1 MFEKILVANR
11 GEIAVRIIR
20 ACKELNIRTVAVYSQ
35 ADANSM
41 HVQLADEAIC
51 IGPGPSS
58 ESYLRIDRIIS
69 AAEVAD
75 VDAIHPGY
83 GFLSENAHFADV
95 CENCNIRFIGPS
107 SRAMTALE
115 DKAVS
120 RTLAKKAGVP
130 TPPGSEGT
138 VEKEQEALATAKKI
152 GYPVMI
158 KAVAGGGGRGMRV
171 AHNDISLVK
180 GYHTARTE
188 AEKAFGNSG
197 VYIEKFIENPHHI
210 EFQILAD
217 NRGNIIHLNER
228 DCSIQR
234 RNQKVVEECPSPLLD
249 HKFKSLRKTMGKA
262 AIKIA
267 ETAHYTN
274 AGTVEFIVDDHGNFY
289 FLEVNKRIQVEHPI
303 TEEITG
309 IDLVKQQIMI
319 AMGEPLR
326 ISQSDVHI
334 RGHAI
339 ECRINA
345 EDPFDDFRPSPGR
358 IEMYY
363 APGGRGVRI
372 DSHAYAGYTIPPHYD
387 SMIGKLITSGKD
399 RREAM
404 DKMSR
409 ALSEYMITGVK
420 TTIPFEMAILQDPNF
435 RRGVYSTTFIEQL
448 LGGARRELIEEKA
461 YSALVRRAV
470 IGMKD
475 FNEARLY

>member
-1 MFEKILVANR
+1 MFEKVLVANR

-20 ACKELNIRTVAVYSQ
+20 ACKELNIRTVAVYSE

-41 HVQLADEAIC
+41 HVQMADEAIC
-51 IGPGPSS
+51 IGKPPAG

-69 AAEVAD
+69 AAEITD

-95 CENCNIRFIGPS
+95 CESCNIRFIGPN
-107 SRAMTALE
+107 SRAMNALA

-130 TPPGSEGT
+130 VPPGSDGL
-138 VEKEQEALATAKKI
+138 VDNEKEALAVAKRI

-171 AHNDISLVK
+171 AHNDISLIK
-180 GYHTARTE
+180 GYHTARSE
-188 AEKAFGNSG
+188 AEKVFGNSG
-197 VYIEKFIENPHHI
+197 VYIEKFFENPHHI

-217 NRGNIIHLNER
+217 NRGSIVHLGER

-234 RNQKVVEECPSPLLD
+234 RNQKVVEETPSPLLE
-249 HKFKSLRKTMGKA
+249 HKFKDLRKKMGRA
-262 AIKIA
+262 AIRVA
-267 ETAHYTN
+267 EEAHYTS
-274 AGTVEFIVDDHGNFY
+274 AGTVEFILEDSGNFY

-303 TEEITG
+303 TEEVTG
-309 IDLVKQQIMI
+309 FDLVKLQIMI

-326 ISQSDVHI
+326 ISEKDVHL

-345 EDPFDDFRPSPGR
+345 EDPFDDFRPCPGR

-363 APGGRGVRI
+363 APGGRGVRV
-372 DSHAYAGYTIPPHYD
+372 DSHAYAGYTIPSHYD
-387 SMIGKLITSGKD
+387 SMIGKLITYGKD

-409 ALSEYMITGVK
+409 ALSEFLITGVK
-420 TTIPFEMAILQDPNF
+420 TTIPFEQAILQDPNF
-435 RRGVYSTTFIEQL
+435 RRGVYSTNFIEQL

-461 YSALVRRAV
+461 
-470 IGMKD
+470 
-475 FNEARLY
+475 

>member
-20 ACKELNIRTVAVYSQ
+20 ACRELNIRSVAVYSEP
-35 ADANSM
+35 DANSM
-41 HVQLADEAIC
+41 HVQMADEAIC
-51 IGPGPSS
+51 IGKGPSS

-69 AAEVAD
+69 AAEITD

-95 CENCNIRFIGPS
+95 CESCNIRFIGPS
-107 SRAMTALE
+107 SRAMNALE

-120 RTLAKKAGVP
+120 RALAKKAGVP
-130 TPPGSEGT
+130 TPPGSEGNI
-138 VEKEQEALATAKKI
+138 ENEQEALSTARRI
-152 GYPVMI
+152 GYPVII
-158 KAVAGGGGRGMRV
+158 KAIAGGGGRGMRV

-188 AEKAFGNSG
+188 AEKAFGNSN

-210 EFQILAD
+210 EFQILGD
-217 NRGNIIHLNER
+217 NRGNIIHLGER

-234 RNQKVVEECPSPLLD
+234 RNQKILEETPSPLIEN
-249 HKFKSLRKTMGKA
+249 KFKKLREKMGKA
-262 AIKIA
+262 AIRIA
-267 ETAHYTN
+267 EVAHYTN
-274 AGTVEFIVDDHGNFY
+274 AGTVEFIVDDHGNFF

-303 TEEITG
+303 TEEVTG
-309 IDLVKQQIMI
+309 YDLVKLQIMI
-319 AMGEPLR
+319 AMGEPLKL
-326 ISQSDVHI
+326 SEKDVQF

-363 APGGRGVRI
+363 APGGRGVRV
-372 DSHAYAGYTIPPHYD
+372 DSHAYAGYSIPPHYD
-387 SMIGKLITSGKD
+387 SMIGKLIAYGKD

-404 DKMSR
+404 DIMSR

-420 TTIPFEMAILQDPNF
+420 TTIPFELAILQDPNF
-435 RRGVYSTTFIEQL
+435 RRGVYSTNFVETL
-448 LGGARRELIEEKA
+448 LSGARRELIEEKA
-461 YSALVRRAV
+461 
-470 IGMKD
+470 
-475 FNEARLY
+475 

>member
-20 ACKELNIRTVAVYSQ
+20 ACKELNIRTVAVYSE
-35 ADANSM
+35 ADVNSM
-41 HVQLADEAIC
+41 HVQIADEAIC
-51 IGPGPSS
+51 IGKAPAS
-58 ESYLRIDRIIS
+58 ESYLKIDRLIS
-69 AAEVAD
+69 AAEIAD

-83 GFLSENAHFADV
+83 GFLSENGHFADV
-95 CENCNIRFIGPS
+95 CESCNIKFIGPS
-107 SRAMTALE
+107 SRAMNALE
-115 DKAVS
+115 DKAIS
-120 RTLAKKAGVP
+120 RMLARKAGVP
-130 TPPGSEGT
+130 TPPGSDG
-138 VEKEQEALATAKKI
+138 VVDNEQTALSVAKRI

-158 KAVAGGGGRGMRV
+158 KAVAGGGGRGMRA
-171 AHNDISLVK
+171 AHNDVSLVK

-210 EFQILAD
+210 EFQILGD
-217 NRGNIIHLNER
+217 HKGRIIHLGER

-234 RNQKVVEECPSPLLD
+234 RNQKVVEETPSPLIEN
-249 HKFKSLRKTMGKA
+249 KFKKLREKMGKA

-267 ETAHYTN
+267 ETANYTN
-274 AGTVEFIVDDHGNFY
+274 AGTVEFIVDNHGNFY

-303 TEEITG
+303 TEEVTG
-309 IDLVKQQIMI
+309 IDLVREQILI

-326 ISQSDVHI
+326 ISQSDVEF

-358 IEMYY
+358 VEMYY
-363 APGGRGVRI
+363 QPGGRGVRV
-372 DSHAYAGYTIPPHYD
+372 DTHAYAGYTIPSMYD
-387 SMIGKLITSGKD
+387 SMIGKLITYGKD

-409 ALSEYMITGVK
+409 ALSEFMITGVK
-420 TTIPFEMAILQDPNF
+420 TTISFQQAILQDPNF
-435 RRGVYSTTFIEQL
+435 RRGVYSTTFVEQL
-448 LGGARRELIEEKA
+448 LSGARRELM
-461 YSALVRRAV
+461 
-470 IGMKD
+470 G
-475 FNEARLY
+475 

>member
-1 MFEKILVANR
+1 MFEKVLVANR

-20 ACKELNIRTVAVYSQ
+20 ACKELNIRTVAVYSE
-35 ADANSM
+35 ADINSM

-51 IGPGPSS
+51 IGKAPSS
-58 ESYLRIDRIIS
+58 ESYLRIDRLIS
-69 AAEVAD
+69 AAEIAD

-107 SRAMTALE
+107 SRAMNALE
-115 DKAVS
+115 NKAIS

-130 TPPGSEGT
+130 IPPGSDGLIEN
-138 VEKEQEALATAKKI
+138 EQEALTTAKRI

-158 KAVAGGGGRGMRV
+158 KAIAGGGGRGMRA
-171 AHNDISLVK
+171 AHNDISLIK

-217 NRGNIIHLNER
+217 TRGNIIHLGER

-234 RNQKVVEECPSPLLD
+234 RNQKIVEETPSPLLD
-249 HKFKSLRKTMGKA
+249 NKFRDLRKKMGKA
-262 AIKIA
+262 AINIA
-267 ETAHYTN
+267 KMAHYTN

-303 TEEITG
+303 TEEVTG
-309 IDLVKQQIMI
+309 IDLVKQQILI

-326 ISQSDVHI
+326 ISQGDVTFK
-334 RGHAI
+334 GHAI
-339 ECRINA
+339 ECRVNA
-345 EDPFDDFRPSPGR
+345 EDPFDDFRPCPGR
-358 IEMYY
+358 IDMYY
-363 APGGRGVRI
+363 SPGGRGVRV
-372 DSHAYAGYTIPPHYD
+372 DSHAYAGYTIPSHYD
-387 SMIGKLITSGKD
+387 SLISKLITYGKD
-399 RREAM
+399 RRDAM

-409 ALSEYMITGVK
+409 ALGEYMITGIK
-420 TTIPFEMAILQDPNF
+420 TTVPFEQAILQDPNF
-435 RRGVYSTTFIEQL
+435 RRGVYSTNFIEQL

-461 YSALVRRAV
+461 
-470 IGMKD
+470 
-475 FNEARLY
+475 

>member
-20 ACKELNIRTVAVYSQ
+20 ACKDLNIRTVAVYSEV
-35 ADANSM
+35 DANSM

-51 IGPGPSS
+51 IGKAASS
-58 ESYLRIDRIIS
+58 ESYLRIDRLVS
-69 AAEVAD
+69 AAEIAD

-107 SRAMTALE
+107 SRAMMALE
-115 DKAVS
+115 DKQVS
-120 RTLAKKAGVP
+120 RALAKKAGVP
-130 TPPGSEGT
+130 IPPGSDGL
-138 VEKEQEALATAKKI
+138 VENEQVALTTAKRI

-171 AHNDISLVK
+171 AHNDISMIK

-210 EFQILAD
+210 EFQIFGD
-217 NRGNIIHLNER
+217 SRGNIIHLGER

-234 RNQKVVEECPSPLLD
+234 RNQKLIEETPSPLIE
-249 HKFKSLRKTMGKA
+249 HKHKDLRKKMSKA
-262 AIKIA
+262 AKKIG
-267 ETAHYTN
+267 ELAHYTN
-274 AGTVEFIVDDHGNFY
+274 AGTVEFIVDDQGNFY
-289 FLEVNKRIQVEHPI
+289 FLEVNKRIQVEHPV
-303 TEEITG
+303 TELVTG
-309 IDLVKQQIMI
+309 VDLVKLQIMV
-319 AMGEPLR
+319 AMGEP
-326 ISQSDVHI
+326 IKMSDAELK
-334 RGHAI
+334 GHAI

-345 EDPFDDFRPSPGR
+345 EDPFDDFRPCPGR

-363 APGGRGVRI
+363 APGGPGVRV

-387 SMIGKLITSGKD
+387 SMIGKLITYGKD

-404 DKMSR
+404 EIMSR
-409 ALSEYMITGVK
+409 ALSEYMITGIK
-420 TTIPFEMAILQDPNF
+420 TTIPFEQAILQDPNF
-435 RRGVYSTTFIEQL
+435 RRGVYSTTFVENL
-448 LGGARRELIEEKA
+448 LSGGRRELIEEKA
-461 YSALVRRAV
+461 
-470 IGMKD
+470 
-475 FNEARLY
+475 

>member
-20 ACKELNIRTVAVYSQ
+20 ACKELNIRTVAVYSE

-41 HVQLADEAIC
+41 HVQMADEAIC
-51 IGPGPSS
+51 IGKAPAS

-69 AAEVAD
+69 AAEITD

-95 CENCNIRFIGPS
+95 CDSCNIRFIGPS

-120 RTLAKKAGVP
+120 RALAKKAGVP
-130 TPPGSEGT
+130 VPPGSEGV
-138 VEKEQEALATAKKI
+138 VETEQDALVVAKKI

-171 AHNDISLVK
+171 AHNDVSLVK
-180 GYHTARTE
+180 GYHTARAE
-188 AEKAFGNSG
+188 AEKAFGNAG
-197 VYIEKFIENPHHI
+197 VYIEKYIENPRHI
-210 EFQILAD
+210 EFQILGD
-217 NRGNIIHLNER
+217 QKGRIIHLGER

-234 RNQKVVEECPSPLLD
+234 RNQKVIEESPSPFIEG
-249 HKFKSLRKTMGKA
+249 KFKGLRKDMGKA

-267 ETAHYTN
+267 EQAHYTN
-274 AGTVEFIVDDHGNFY
+274 AGTVEFIVDDKGKFY

-309 IDLVKQQIMI
+309 VDLVRQQILI
-319 AMGEPLR
+319 ALGEPLKL
-326 ISQSDVHI
+326 SQSDI
-334 RGHAI
+334 QFQGHAI

-345 EDPFDDFRPSPGR
+345 EDPFNEFRPSPGR

-363 APGGRGVRI
+363 QPGGRGVRV
-372 DSHAYAGYTIPPHYD
+372 DTHAYAGYTIPSNYD
-387 SMIGKLITSGKD
+387 SMIGKLVTHGKD

-404 DKMSR
+404 DRMSR
-409 ALSEYMITGVK
+409 ALGEYMITGPK
-420 TTIPFEMAILQDPNF
+420 TTISFQQAILQDPNF
-435 RRGVYSTTFIEQL
+435 RRGVYSTAFIEQL
-448 LGGARRELIEEKA
+448 LTGARRELIEEKA
-461 YSALVRRAV
+461 
-470 IGMKD
+470 
-475 FNEARLY
+475 